1 MKYDQLKFRTL
12 EIQIPEKNTRVE
24 TEHNKHT
31 GEYLD
36 ERTKTGSSSP
46 WKQTW
51 LDKNDNSETKAKQ
64 N

>member
-24 TEHNKHT
+24 TEHNK
-31 GEYLD
+31 
-36 ERTKTGSSSP
+36 
-46 WKQTW
+46 QTW